1 MNWPPAPASGGPR
14 WASGPTDRAHRLRAR
29 RTVPAAGG
37 LLGHEVRAAFA
48 RRRALGAAQLRAVR
62 RRHALHL
69 PEWPGASRLAGR
81 PQCLAGR
88 APTGIETH
96 ECGTVPILMGT
107 VPHSLN
113 RAGSRRPRGVMGVA
127 GMVIGA
133 AERSGIAGWATGRDA
148 RVVLPGGH
156 GGHVVEGLPLDLLA

>member
-69 PEWPGASRLAGR
+69 PEWPGHPSPPVKGPFLECFR
-81 PQCLAGR
+81 
-88 APTGIETH
+88 TH
-96 ECGTVPILMGT
+96 ERDNVMTLSARA
-107 VPHSLN
+107 PHSLN
-113 RAGSRRPRGVMGVA
+113 RAGYLAA
-127 GMVIGA
+127 GSWG
-133 AERSGIAGWATGRDA
+133 
-148 RVVLPGGH
+148 
-156 GGHVVEGLPLDLLA
+156 

>member
-69 PEWPGASRLAGR
+69 PEWPGYTPRRVSAPRPGWQGALNALLGALQLASKRMSVALY
-81 PQCLAGR
+81 PFLWVQCH
-88 APTGIETH
+88 TH
-96 ECGTVPILMGT
+96 
-107 VPHSLN
+107 
-113 RAGSRRPRGVMGVA
+113 
-127 GMVIGA
+127 
-133 AERSGIAGWATGRDA
+133 
-148 RVVLPGGH
+148 
-156 GGHVVEGLPLDLLA
+156 